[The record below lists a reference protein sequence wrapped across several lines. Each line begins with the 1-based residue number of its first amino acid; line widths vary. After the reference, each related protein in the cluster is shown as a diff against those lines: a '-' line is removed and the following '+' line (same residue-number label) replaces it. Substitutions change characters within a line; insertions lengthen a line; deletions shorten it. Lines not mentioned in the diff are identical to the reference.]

1 MEKQTVLNITFIIL
15 LIPFFLISIG
25 MESDSTLLWWSGLIL
40 LGIGAVIPTITR
52 FAYEDSEEEENQEN
66 SKNKEEN
73 NESS

>member
-52 FAYEDSEEEENQEN
+52 FVYEDPEEEENQEN
-66 SKNKEEN
+66 SKKQRGEQ
-73 NESS
+73 